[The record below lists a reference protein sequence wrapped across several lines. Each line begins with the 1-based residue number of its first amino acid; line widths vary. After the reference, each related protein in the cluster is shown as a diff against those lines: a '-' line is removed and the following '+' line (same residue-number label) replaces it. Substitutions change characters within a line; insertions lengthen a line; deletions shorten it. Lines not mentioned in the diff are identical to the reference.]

1 MTDPSRQRLHEL
13 LALQTLG
20 ELTADETA
28 ELQELRVLHPDEDAA
43 QLDRLAA
50 VIAWSELG
58 PPDSPPAALLAR
70 LEQQAT
76 GHLPA
81 PRRLPTGTPRPW
93 SWGLALALAACL
105 MISIGTW
112 WSWPPSD
119 AQRLQRLLADA
130 ATVRLTAQGDKPPGE
145 VVWNPQRQ
153 EGYLVL
159 TGVPANDPTLA
170 QYQLWIFDEQR
181 DSRFPVDGG
190 VFDVRRDQDRVI
202 VAFRPRLNVSKANL
216 FAVTREK
223 PGGVVVSDRKEIV
236 LAAAAR

>member
-13 LALQTLG
+13 LAIQTLG
-20 ELTADETA
+20 ELSADEAT
-28 ELQELRVLHPDEDAA
+28 ELQLLQRRHPDVDAHEFA
-43 QLDRLAA
+43 RLAA

-58 PPDSPPAALLAR
+58 PPDTPPVALMTR

-76 GHLPA
+76 ANLPA

-105 MISIGTW
+105 LVGLATW
-112 WSWPPSD
+112 AWPASD
-119 AQRLQRLLADA
+119 QQRLQRLLADS
-130 ATVRLTAQGDKPPGE
+130 ATLRLVAQGETPPGE
-145 VVWNPQRQ
+145 VVWNPKRQ

-159 TGVPANDPTLA
+159 TGVPANDPAIA

-181 DSRFPVDGG
+181 DSKFPVDGG
-190 VFDVRRDQDRVI
+190 VFDVQRDQDRVI

-223 PGGVVVSDRKEIV
+223 PGGVVVSERKEIV